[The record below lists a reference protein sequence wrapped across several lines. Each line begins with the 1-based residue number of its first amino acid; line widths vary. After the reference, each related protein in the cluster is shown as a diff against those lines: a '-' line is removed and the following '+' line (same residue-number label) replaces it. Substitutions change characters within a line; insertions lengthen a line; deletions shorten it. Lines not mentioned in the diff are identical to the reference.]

1 MSNAKKITFT
11 GHLFAGGLPVVVN
24 YQVMEQ
30 RLKHPRITTGQRLNA
45 EISLN
50 DEVASRIITLAD
62 HDDAEPLLFEF
73 VPDNQGRYTLGVKS
87 VGRYFNWR
95 LRLDQDSRHLLVDK
109 NIGSY
114 FELETYE
121 GKLKSFGD
129 LPSNPASVAL
139 FSVEKKLGLFQH
151 ETKGGLK
158 YFLDRNP
165 NDTEHN
171 AYNPVPVSFVLRTHP
186 SALSAVA

>member
-1 MSNAKKITFT
+1 MSNAKNTTFT
-11 GHLFAGGLPVVVN
+11 GHLFAGGLPLVIN

-30 RLKHPRITTGQRLNA
+30 RLKHPRITTGQRLSA

-73 VPDNQGRYTLGVKS
+73 VPDNQGRYTLGVKT

-95 LRLDQDSRHLLVDK
+95 LRMDQSSRHLLVDK

-114 FELETYE
+114 FELETYA

-139 FSVEKKLGLFQH
+139 VSVEKKLGLFQH

-171 AYNPVPVSFVLRTHP
+171 AYNPVPVSFVLRTQP

>member
-1 MSNAKKITFT
+1 MSET
-11 GHLFAGGLPVVVN
+11 
-24 YQVMEQ
+24 
-30 RLKHPRITTGQRLNA
+30 
-45 EISLN
+45 S
-50 DEVASRIITLAD
+50 
-62 HDDAEPLLFEF
+62 
-73 VPDNQGRYTLGVKS
+73 
-87 VGRYFNWR
+87 
-95 LRLDQDSRHLLVDK
+95 K

-129 LPSNPASVAL
+129 LPSNPAPVAL

-158 YFLDRNP
+158 HFLDRSP
-165 NDTEHN
+165 NDPEHN
-171 AYNPVPVSFVLRTHP
+171 AYNPVSASFVLRPQP